1 MKTMTQVEPP
11 LSGAVAQRSR
21 RPSGHGGFSLI
32 EVVIALMVLTVG
44 VLGMAGSTGQIVRQV
59 TLADLITERSIA
71 FQTIVERM
79 QSLPYDSVDTGSDSI
94 GIFEV
99 TWSSVANSGQS
110 KTVTIITTGPGL
122 GAGQANDPQA
132 VDTFSFRVLRR

>member
-1 MKTMTQVEPP
+1 MRQVEPP

-21 RPSGHGGFSLI
+21 RPSGYGGFSLI

-99 TWSSVANSGQS
+99 TWSSLANSGQS

-122 GAGQANDPQA
+122 GAGRANDPQA

>member
-1 MKTMTQVEPP
+1 
-11 LSGAVAQRSR
+11 
-21 RPSGHGGFSLI
+21 
-32 EVVIALMVLTVG
+32 
-44 VLGMAGSTGQIVRQV
+44 MAGSTGQIVRQV

-122 GAGQANDPQA
+122 GVGQANDPQA
-132 VDTFSFRVLRR
+132 VDTFSFLVLRR